1 MHVHVCIVQSPLEQ
15 QSNFMPPIRV
25 NPSKNAYNC
34 AISVS
39 ERLYYK
45 INGICILLQSSQLI
59 QERRGFSFLF
69 YLFIFSVLN
78 LYAEESGLHGRNR
91 HLWSEFIITIKKTF
105 EIK

>member
-25 NPSKNAYNC
+25 YPSKNAYNC

-39 ERLYYK
+39 ERLHYK
-45 INGICILLQSSQLI
+45 INGILYFVTEFTTDTGEARFL
-59 QERRGFSFLF
+59 FSFF
-69 YLFIFSVLN
+69 VLN

-91 HLWSEFIITIKKTF
+91 HLWSEFIITIKKNV
-105 EIK
+105 